1 MSEAEELPSRLS
13 MDSGVILAYYLG
25 EDLGQVVRDHVLE
38 ATGREIFHNRLCV
51 AELCYVLCR
60 RRGIT
65 LAIEYAKSY
74 IDANY
79 STLASSDDVDLMAAA
94 YKCERAISLADCYVI
109 AVAKLKL
116 ATALFARHEDDL
128 DEEIRR
134 KSFDVPIIFLEDL
147 KGGQPRP
154 RWASTFCLD

>member
-1 MSEAEELPSRLS
+1 LS
-13 MDSGVILAYYLG
+13 IDSGVILAYYLG
-25 EDLGQVVRDHVLE
+25 EDLGQVVRDHIFE
-38 ATGREIFHNRLCV
+38 ATGREVFHNRLCV

-65 LAIEYAKSY
+65 LAAEYTKSY
-74 IDANY
+74 IDAEH
-79 STLASSDDVDLMAAA
+79 STLTSSDDVDVTAAT

-128 DEEIRR
+128 DEETRR
-134 KSFDVPIIFLEDL
+134 KPFDVPIVFLEDL
-147 KGGQPRP
+147 KRLPP
-154 RWASTFCLD
+154 ST